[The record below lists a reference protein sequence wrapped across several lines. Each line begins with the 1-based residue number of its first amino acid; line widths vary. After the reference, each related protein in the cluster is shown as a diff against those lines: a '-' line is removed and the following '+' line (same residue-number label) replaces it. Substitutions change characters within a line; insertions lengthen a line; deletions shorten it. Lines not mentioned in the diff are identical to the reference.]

1 MSIGQGALRV
11 TLGYPSGPF
20 THGYRDSTP
29 RLSVDGVEKAASWG
43 AHTVPLPAV
52 PHTIKVVVH
61 AEDGDAFGLAEAP
74 VTVDLGRPTD
84 LVYRAPRFRGSQG
97 KIKSTPAA
105 KADERAT
112 AAD

>member
-29 RLSVDGVEKAASWG
+29 RLSVDGVERAASWG
-43 AHTVPLPAV
+43 AHTLALPAG
-52 PHTIKVVVH
+52 PHRVKVVVH

-74 VTVDLGRPTD
+74 VTIDLGGPTD
-84 LVYRAPRFRGSQG
+84 LVYRAPRFR
-97 KIKSTPAA
+97 AA
-105 KADERAT
+105 KGKLSKGKAKKP
-112 AAD
+112 